1 MAKSH
6 TENQNKKASI
16 MFLSKEITSKDQELK
31 SQMAILF
38 QDDLSKNIDKVWQ
51 ESGFFDGHRSDLT
64 TPKANFYENTLL
76 YINQGS
82 VSFIKG
88 GGQAI
93 YLEFVVCVQ
102 LMPVGNPD
110 PTINLETHVFKEN
123 KALLYVPIYNKATG
137 LYGGLT
143 KKLAHITL
151 RGDDSERFYS
161 YGYSKENSILLYCT
175 MKHPL
180 LNIFHC
186 NDFKK
191 HHGFILDENQKKAKF
206 SKIILHLP
214 STLDR
219 KEDFLQWKDHV
230 HLHPIDVSYDELKA
244 IHNDGEINPAL
255 LDHKELRKEVT
266 DGYYKMMKKIAEVS
280 NQNLVRNSDTYIS
293 NGEKIDQMTS
303 FLGLMVLI
311 S

>member
-6 TENQNKKASI
+6 AENQNKKASI

-38 QDDLSKNIDKVWQ
+38 QDDLSENIDKVWQ

-102 LMPVGNPD
+102 LMPVANPD

-161 YGYSKENSILLYCT
+161 YGYSKEKSILLYCT

-180 LNIFHC
+180 PNTFHC
-186 NDFKK
+186 TDFKK
-191 HHGFILDENQKKAKF
+191 LHGFILDENQKKAKF

-293 NGEKIDQMTS
+293 NGEKIDQITS
-303 FLGLMVLI
+303 FFGFMVLI

>member
-161 YGYSKENSILLYCT
+161 YGYSKEKSILLYCT

-180 LNIFHC
+180 PNTFHC
-186 NDFKK
+186 TDFKK
-191 HHGFILDENQKKAKF
+191 LHGFILDENQKKAKF

>member
-38 QDDLSKNIDKVWQ
+38 QDDLSENIDKVWQ

-102 LMPVGNPD
+102 LMPVANPD
-110 PTINLETHVFKEN
+110 PTITLETHVFKEN

-143 KKLAHITL
+143 KKLSHITL
-151 RGDDSERFYS
+151 RGDYSERFYS
-161 YGYSKENSILLYCT
+161 YGYSKEKSILLYCT

-180 LNIFHC
+180 PNIFHC
-186 NDFKK
+186 TDFKK

-206 SKIILHLP
+206 SKIVLHLP

-266 DGYYKMMKKIAEVS
+266 DGYYKMVKKIAEVS
-280 NQNLVRNSDTYIS
+280 NQNLVRDSDTYIS
-293 NGEKIDQMTS
+293 NGEKIDQIQV
-303 FLGLMVLI
+303 FLD
-311 S
+311 